1 MLSEVAEIR
10 ACRWKFNR
18 NSRLETNLS
27 QFPITETAETMHHS
41 PAKPGAVSTSHLSE
55 IDIATYTLPNTEV
68 PNFYYQSA

>member
-1 MLSEVAEIR
+1 
-10 ACRWKFNR
+10 
-18 NSRLETNLS
+18 LETNLS